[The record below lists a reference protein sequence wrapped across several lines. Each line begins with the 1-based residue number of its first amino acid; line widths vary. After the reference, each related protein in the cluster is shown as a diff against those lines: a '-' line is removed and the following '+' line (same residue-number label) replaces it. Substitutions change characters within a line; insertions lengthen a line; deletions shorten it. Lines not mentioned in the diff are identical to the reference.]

1 MNFALKELEEP
12 FFEGCDISGF
22 DWSGISIEG
31 VNFSNSN
38 LTNISFKNAVFVKC
52 NFSGTNLVGS
62 NFENADFS
70 KSDFKKAK
78 YEIPELKKSLSVKYC
93 DFEGSNWSNSNIK
106 EWNLTGANLKNI
118 ILSNSELAGVI
129 LTDAILEG
137 ADMASSS
144 YQLDDLLQAN
154 LKNTKLQGEIS
165 ISAGFGGF
173 KGELVIWELNSNN
186 KKDIA
191 GKNKFSKVQS
201 LKFDGNSG
209 FTGTEE

>member
-1 MNFALKELEEP
+1 
-12 FFEGCDISGF
+12 
-22 DWSGISIEG
+22 
-31 VNFSNSN
+31 
-38 LTNISFKNAVFVKC
+38 
-52 NFSGTNLVGS
+52 
-62 NFENADFS
+62 
-70 KSDFKKAK
+70 
-78 YEIPELKKSLSVKYC
+78 
-93 DFEGSNWSNSNIK
+93 
-106 EWNLTGANLKNI
+106 LKNI
-118 ILSNSELAGVI
+118 IFSNSDLTGVI

-201 LKFDGNSG
+201 LKFVGNSG
-209 FTGTEE
+209 FTGTEEYD